1 MKLRIQK
8 PAARRAFDWR
18 RLRLGSRPGRL
29 VVSSDDTSKL
39 RIDVFLCECLCIPKQ
54 VLVNEVVGKV
64 RNSIAAGTIADEAEL
79 FEVGAFGNR
88 FVAETRDD
96 RMEIAVKCYRELLA
110 ESSTVLDRVGGD
122 VFIQAP

>member
-1 MKLRIQK
+1 M
-8 PAARRAFDWR
+8 
-18 RLRLGSRPGRL
+18 
-29 VVSSDDTSKL
+29 
-39 RIDVFLCECLCIPKQ
+39 FLCECLCIPKQ